1 MIDRPPEY
9 ELTCYCGMKITGTNE
24 NGVVS
29 LLNRHTESGI
39 FHINYLQTLG
49 WADRKKI
56 EMDEM
61 DLLDNILGGIIDM
74 RKGIRNANTT
84 R

>member
-24 NGVVS
+24 NGVIA
-29 LLNRHTESGI
+29 LLDRHIESGV
-39 FHINYLQTLG
+39 FHTSYLRTYSWAVGKELG
-49 WADRKKI
+49 EGDF
-56 EMDEM
+56 
-61 DLLDNILGGIIDM
+61 LDNVIATATTM
-74 RKGIRNANTT
+74 RKAIRNANPP